1 MLKEQRKQNEI
12 IINTVCP
19 HCPLRAVSASAPCT
33 LPLPTAMT
41 PATLSLS
48 LSWRSLRSLC
58 VRWFESHNSNA
69 CQTVKLFAYALCVLE
84 ERLRQTN
91 RQTEKERWQHSDSKT
106 VRVTLLPTVDP
117 ISQVIAVVFVTYY
130 NQVKSA
136 TFPLHDDIKTNDDE

>member
-48 LSWRSLRSLC
+48 LLALLALSLC
-58 VRWFESHNSNA
+58 
-69 CQTVKLFAYALCVLE
+69 ALV
-84 ERLRQTN
+84 
-91 RQTEKERWQHSDSKT
+91 
-106 VRVTLLPTVDP
+106 
-117 ISQVIAVVFVTYY
+117 
-130 NQVKSA
+130 
-136 TFPLHDDIKTNDDE
+136 